1 MAIDLEGFHKLEK
14 AANKLPFPSNKWLI
28 GRLGRVKGNKMV
40 DMQLSNIKLVARA
53 VNMVMQATKLDE
65 KTAQSLLNQYGSVRK
80 AVENAPSKFK
90 S

>member
-1 MAIDLEGFHKLEK
+1 MI
-14 AANKLPFPSNKWLI
+14 STTTMI
-28 GRLGRVKGNKMV
+28 RLGRVKGNKMV

-80 AVENAPSKFK
+80 AVENAPSN
-90 S
+90 